1 MRRAALFV
9 LSYPFFQG
17 ERMSKP
23 NLKSQAKRKRE
34 LAKLGKRQA
43 KDEKRA
49 LKKAEQRTGP
59 EVPVVAPVVAAAPA
73 PAKPKSAL
81 AAILAGQPVITAPVA
96 AKPLT
101 LEAAVERWKNSKI
114 GAAKPRR

>member
-1 MRRAALFV
+1 
-9 LSYPFFQG
+9 
-17 ERMSKP
+17 MSKP

-49 LKKAEQRTGP
+49 LKKAELRPGS
-59 EVPVVAPVVAAAPA
+59 EVPVVAPAAVAAAA

-81 AAILAGQPVITAPVA
+81 AAILAGQPVIAAPVA
-96 AKPLT
+96 AQPLT
-101 LEAAVERWKNSKI
+101 LQAAVERWKNSKV

>member
-1 MRRAALFV
+1 
-9 LSYPFFQG
+9 
-17 ERMSKP
+17 MSKP

-49 LKKAEQRTGP
+49 LKKAELRTGP
-59 EVPVVAPVVAAAPA
+59 EVPVVAPVVAAA

-101 LEAAVERWKNSKI
+101 LEAAVERWKNSKV

>member
-1 MRRAALFV
+1 
-9 LSYPFFQG
+9 
-17 ERMSKP
+17 MSKP

-43 KDEKRA
+43 KDDKRA
-49 LKKAEQRTGP
+49 AKKAELRPGAD
-59 EVPVVAPVVAAAPA
+59 VPVVAAAVAAP

-101 LEAAVERWKNSKI
+101 LEAAVERWKNSKV
-114 GAAKPRR
+114 GAVKPRR